1 MFYKVRESYINMR
14 RKPHCRTNKQIS
26 TDILLRTNQFKKFPY
41 TLYLKLLSTT
51 KILEFKS
58 NLSCS
63 FLQCC
68 PLTSCSFS
76 HLVSLSACK
85 YLSFTQAFIKPSISS
100 SINVHATY
108 DIIKSLWSRNK
119 NSTTGPR
126 IASAVLLSRTDISVK
141 DQRTLFVKI
150 RIRAREE
157 EREDPG
163 NEIETRRTS

>member
-41 TLYLKLLSTT
+41 TLYLKLLATT

-100 SINVHATY
+100 SINVTMQ
-108 DIIKSLWSRNK
+108 L
-119 NSTTGPR
+119 TT
-126 IASAVLLSRTDISVK
+126 LLSHVDLVTRILPQDLALL
-141 DQRTLFVKI
+141 QLFFCLRQTFLWKI
-150 RIRAREE
+150 NELYSSQWEFVRERK
-157 EREDPG
+157 REDPG

>member
-26 TDILLRTNQFKKFPY
+26 TDILLRTNQFEKFAY

-85 YLSFTQAFIKPSISS
+85 YLSFTQAFNPG
-100 SINVHATY
+100 NPAWPV
-108 DIIKSLWSRNK
+108 
-119 NSTTGPR
+119 PE
-126 IASAVLLSRTDISVK
+126 LSRTGIWHVISK
-141 DQRTLFVKI
+141 KHQIFHFFCRLSQTLWSTDLEKAAQFFRSKAVEKVYLFS
-150 RIRAREE
+150 
-157 EREDPG
+157 
-163 NEIETRRTS
+163 IEA